1 MKPLRA
7 FRQSPLK
14 RRHGHSLLA
23 RTAFLSAAATLSLS
37 ACSHDVLSPAEVGLA
52 QASVLASDAT
62 IRRPFK
68 VRQQWDP
75 SGNDFTNPCIAQI
88 PNPAVP
94 GAFIE
99 VPLPGVTH
107 GWGTATHLGR
117 HAVDI
122 HTSSCVWDPGL
133 GAIDVVGHW
142 RLVVASGD
150 TLWGTYEGDLY
161 PMPNGTAEFFGGLT
175 INSGSGRFQNVSG
188 EASFRAHDEPDGS
201 GWDWGSGWIAY

>member
-1 MKPLRA
+1 MKPLQA
-7 FRQSPLK
+7 FRQSPLT
-14 RRHGHSLLA
+14 RRLGRSLLA
-23 RTAFLSAAATLSLS
+23 TTAAFSAASTLLLS
-37 ACSHDVLSPAEVGLA
+37 ACRHDALSPVEAGLA
-52 QASVLASDAT
+52 QGSVPAIHSLVQ
-62 IRRPFK
+62 RPFE
-68 VRQQWDP
+68 VRQQWDA
-75 SGNDFTNPCIAQI
+75 SGSDFTNACIAQV

-122 HTSSCVWDPGL
+122 HTSSCAWDPGL
-133 GAIDVVGHW
+133 GAIHVVGSW
-142 RLVVASGD
+142 RLLVASGD

-161 PMPNGTAEFFGGLT
+161 PMSNGSAEFFGGLT
-175 INSGSGRFQNVSG
+175 IHSGSGRFQSVAG
-188 EASFRAHDEPDGS
+188 EASFRAHDEPNGS